1 MHMTRFHIK
10 ISGKNRDSMA
20 DLVRKYK
27 INIFNHGISYNKEAG
42 YLIDAMADSEEIKL
56 LEKNSYTVE
65 IIENL
70 DEVGKIRQKEV
81 GTGNRYIQQ
90 SQPQERL
97 SSSENPATTLDNTL
111 SYLNVDEVETALS
124 VAASAPYTTIT
135 QLIPLPESTWD
146 GHRCSAIKIANRS
159 NSSRPGVYFIGG
171 VHARE
176 WGSSDI
182 LIYFIE
188 QIEKAY
194 HANTGVTLGSKN
206 FSPSDIQT
214 IVNTLDIFVFPQV
227 NPDGRNYSMTSAD
240 AMWRKNRRTVSPNS
254 HSGDC
259 VGVDINR
266 NYDFLWDFPNCFNQS
281 APVHTSND
289 PCDHDVYH
297 GASAFSEPET
307 RNVQWIFDN
316 FKNIR
321 FFIDIHSFGKDI
333 LYSWGD
339 DDDQSTDPNMNFQ
352 NPIYNNLRGII
363 DSSGLP
369 DGPVYK
375 EYMPESD
382 LSLAIDLGNIMK
394 SAIQAVRGTIY
405 TVKSSDNLYPTSG
418 ASDDYAY
425 SRHFK
430 DTTDRKIIS
439 YTIEWGTK
447 FQPPYAE
454 MRKIIQEITS
464 ALISFCLWICNNPG
478 RISFIGENS
487 PLVQDEIEIP

>member
-146 GHRCSAIKIANRS
+146 GHRCSAIKIANGS
-159 NSSRPGVYFIGG
+159 NSNRPGVYFIGG

-206 FSPSDIQT
+206 FSTSDIQT
-214 IVNTLDIFVFPQV
+214 IVNMLDIFVFPQV
-227 NPDGRNYSMTSAD
+227 NPDGRNYSMTSTD
-240 AMWRKNRRTVSPNS
+240 AMWRKNRHT
-254 HSGDC
+254 
-259 VGVDINR
+259 IAK
-266 NYDFLWDFPNCFNQS
+266 FTLW
-281 APVHTSND
+281 
-289 PCDHDVYH
+289 
-297 GASAFSEPET
+297 
-307 RNVQWIFDN
+307 R
-316 FKNIR
+316 
-321 FFIDIHSFGKDI
+321 
-333 LYSWGD
+333 
-339 DDDQSTDPNMNFQ
+339 
-352 NPIYNNLRGII
+352 LRRGR
-363 DSSGLP
+363 
-369 DGPVYK
+369 YK
-375 EYMPESD
+375 S
-382 LSLAIDLGNIMK
+382 
-394 SAIQAVRGTIY
+394 
-405 TVKSSDNLYPTSG
+405 
-418 ASDDYAY
+418 
-425 SRHFK
+425 
-430 DTTDRKIIS
+430 
-439 YTIEWGTK
+439 
-447 FQPPYAE
+447 
-454 MRKIIQEITS
+454 
-464 ALISFCLWICNNPG
+464 
-478 RISFIGENS
+478 
-487 PLVQDEIEIP
+487 